1 MHKDD
6 PAVRFSE
13 AAKLAESHFR
23 AGALS
28 LQLFMDAQA
37 GYLEAVD
44 SALLI
49 QEQAVE
55 AGFSLRE
62 LSGVPFNP
70 VASR

>member
-1 MHKDD
+1 M
-6 PAVRFSE
+6 
-13 AAKLAESHFR
+13 
-23 AGALS
+23 S

-55 AGFSLRE
+55 AGFRLRE